1 MKLLR
6 DILYKVA
13 IKSVL
18 GPTDAV
24 ISEIQYDSRKVKSN
38 NLFVAIKGTES
49 DGHHY
54 IKQAISKGAVAIIH
68 QQAI

>member
-49 DGHHY
+49 DGHL
-54 IKQAISKGAVAIIH
+54 SLIH
-68 QQAI
+68 I